1 MRVEFIWLVLLST
14 TFVASSAAAQN
25 AGVGSGGLSTEQ
37 FRDLAESLPQM
48 PAHIQAVRL
57 FSASGSVGESSAAVA
72 AFDLQ
77 HGWQI
82 LAFEPGTQRRFV
94 LTWKSGTLDDSFALS
109 DSNALEIFQLGSGDA
124 IVFEGCAKHVCP
136 DVFSVLLY
144 DPAARAAFTAK
155 YVWGKIT
162 YSPSLNSPKDALYKE
177 ALEQLIHERR
187 DE

>member
-48 PAHIQAVRL
+48 PAHI
-57 FSASGSVGESSAAVA
+57 
-72 AFDLQ
+72 
-77 HGWQI
+77 
-82 LAFEPGTQRRFV
+82 
-94 LTWKSGTLDDSFALS
+94 
-109 DSNALEIFQLGSGDA
+109 QLGSGDA